1 MANLKALIIQ
11 QLKRVYG
18 LDMKVYDE
26 PIKQGLVSPS
36 FLVLIVNDSQERKL
50 WNISER
56 EYLVNVTYFPED
68 TRNAYAELDRVSES
82 FKNNFRYVGNQ
93 FHVNRLEAEKHDN
106 TLVITFSVKK
116 LVKEIFEE
124 TKMRTLQYGG
134 VSSE

>member
-1 MANLKALIIQ
+1 MVTNLKSLIIQ
-11 QLKRVYG
+11 QIKQVF
-18 LDMKVYDE
+18 DVTVYDE
-26 PIKQGLVSPS
+26 PIRQGLKTPA
-36 FLVLIVNDSQERKL
+36 FLVLIVNDRQERKL

-68 TRNAYAELDRVSES
+68 TRNAYAENDQVSEI
-82 FKNNFRYVGNQ
+82 FKNNFRYIGNQ

-106 TLVITFSVKK
+106 TLVITFSVRK
-116 LVKEIFEE
+116 LVKEVFEE